1 MNDKTLPPQHQQRQ
15 PGVEHTMHPEPIYLA
30 DDYRAAGKLTGKV
43 AIITGGDSGIGRAVA
58 VHYALEGAKV
68 ALVLLPLTEN

>member
-15 PGVEHTMHPEPIYLA
+15 PGVEHAMHPEPIYLA

-43 AIITGGDSGIGRAVA
+43 AIPRRGETSRRRS
-58 VHYALEGAKV
+58 YR
-68 ALVLLPLTEN
+68 PCW

>member
-30 DDYRAAGKLTGKV
+30 DDYRAAGFNIDRLRS
-43 AIITGGDSGIGRAVA
+43 IITKGVFCVYFDYG
-58 VHYALEGAKV
+58 LEV
-68 ALVLLPLTEN
+68 FFFHVL